1 MGIKQE
7 LSWWRWRRMAQGFP
21 NRFDE
26 WLRDPSWESGDHE
39 LLLAA
44 FLGSG
49 GAALTR
55 ASELSAARAG
65 LYGFDDQSSSIGL
78 QPSTPDYDAALSELR
93 TQGYTVLP
101 WRLDEDRSA
110 RLTEHLSSPELTLV
124 SEDPSLDGRSARIS
138 FDSPLAEKYDV
149 TVPDILSSHDAVE
162 LMLDRGILRL
172 AQDYLGSVPKVD
184 ICASW
189 FSFPVNRASAR
200 AATMFHFDLDRTRW
214 LKVFFFLTDV
224 TPTTGAHVF
233 IPGTQR
239 DSAIPV
245 YLRKRGYA
253 RMTDGDVRSAYPED
267 TWTSI
272 GGPRGTILL
281 EDTRGIHKG
290 LPVLEGHRLVLQFQ
304 YSQDL
309 FGGAPSVLGHALPA
323 TREFGAFKAR
333 YPAVLE
339 GLSGEFVRAGAPS

>member
-1 MGIKQE
+1 MGIKQQ
-7 LSWWRWRRMAQGFP
+7 LSWWRWRRMAQRFP
-21 NRFDE
+21 DRFDE
-26 WLRDPSWESGDHE
+26 WLRDPTRQAGDHE

-44 FLGSG
+44 FLDSG

-55 ASELSAARAG
+55 ASELSAAREG
-65 LYGFDDQSSSIGL
+65 VYGFDDEPSSIGL
-78 QPSTPDYDAALSELR
+78 QPSAPEYAHAITELR
-93 TQGYTVLP
+93 EQGYTVLP
-101 WRLDEDRSA
+101 WRLDEDRAA
-110 RLTEHLSSPELTLV
+110 RLTEHLSSTELTLI
-124 SEDPSLDGRSARIS
+124 SDDPSLDGRSARIS
-138 FDSPLAEKYDV
+138 YDNPLAEKYDV
-149 TVPDILSSHDAVE
+149 DVSDILSSHDAVE
-162 LMLDRGILRL
+162 LMLDRGVLRL
-172 AQDYLGSVPKVD
+172 AQDYLGSVPKID

-214 LKVFFFLTDV
+214 LKIFFFLTDV

-245 YLRKRGYA
+245 DLRKRGYA
-253 RMTDGDVRSAYPED
+253 RMTDGDVRSACPED
-267 TWTSI
+267 LWTTI

-309 FGGAPSVLGHALPA
+309 FGSAPVVLGHALPA
-323 TREFGAFKAR
+323 APKFDDFKAR

-339 GLSGEFVRAGAPS
+339 GMYGELVRGGAPS